1 MPCWYRFDSVY
12 VRTVFL
18 ERRRWRNDS
27 LDVQPTCY
35 PSLYFGDCGFVEPSV
50 TLPKYKFSLAKGRR
64 SFSQKSIDCIDCVIA
79 DLYVLSLG
87 GVLEMI
93 PVILFAAMCL
103 SGLTTLCYWGEWA
116 NRDCQFQI
124 GFSISLISLIF
135 SIIVLIFI
143 FIKKM

>member
-1 MPCWYRFDSVY
+1 M
-12 VRTVFL
+12 
-18 ERRRWRNDS
+18 
-27 LDVQPTCY
+27 DVQPTCY

-64 SFSQKSIDCIDCVIA
+64 PFSQESIDCIDCVIA

-116 NRDCQFQI
+116 NRELFNQKIDLTLQKKAND
-124 GFSISLISLIF
+124 SL
-135 SIIVLIFI
+135 FI
-143 FIKKM
+143 FLLIAMLSLVSIWR

>member
-1 MPCWYRFDSVY
+1 M
-12 VRTVFL
+12 
-18 ERRRWRNDS
+18 
-27 LDVQPTCY
+27 DVQPTCY
-35 PSLYFGDCGFVEPSV
+35 PSLYFGDCGFVESSV

-116 NRDCQFQI
+116 NRDLFNQKI
-124 GFSISLISLIF
+124 DLTLKKKANDSL
-135 SIIVLIFI
+135 FI
-143 FIKKM
+143 FLLIAILSLVSIWR

>member
-1 MPCWYRFDSVY
+1 M
-12 VRTVFL
+12 
-18 ERRRWRNDS
+18 
-27 LDVQPTCY
+27 DVQPTCY

-116 NRDCQFQI
+116 NRDLFNQKI
-124 GFSISLISLIF
+124 DLTLKKKANDSL
-135 SIIVLIFI
+135 FI
-143 FIKKM
+143 FLLIAILSLVSIWR

>member
-1 MPCWYRFDSVY
+1 MES
-12 VRTVFL
+12 
-18 ERRRWRNDS
+18 
-27 LDVQPTCY
+27 
-35 PSLYFGDCGFVEPSV
+35 SV

-116 NRDCQFQI
+116 NRDLFNQKI
-124 GFSISLISLIF
+124 DLTLKKKANDSL
-135 SIIVLIFI
+135 FI
-143 FIKKM
+143 FLLIAILSLVSIWR